1 MTFDSFLN
9 QAWTD
14 HATDSE
20 GVAAR
25 LPQALSLVSENKQI
39 PGLVTSRT

>member
-1 MTFDSFLN
+1 MDFDAFID

-14 HATDSE
+14 HATDPA

-25 LPQALSLVSENKQI
+25 LPQALAAVAGARPAHIWLI
-39 PGLVTSRT
+39 GGT